1 MLTFTRYI
9 EVYLTSRILDCVTCN
24 YNEDFVKS
32 RLVKSRFC
40 FIHFTV
46 IFAGLKKIVRDIEV
60 R

>member
-1 MLTFTRYI
+1 MLVVFITRI
-9 EVYLTSRILDCVTCN
+9 
-24 YNEDFVKS
+24 FKW

-40 FIHFTV
+40 FLHFTV